1 MRVVKSGK
9 ILFGDTEV
17 PCTIG
22 KLSKLGACLIVQTTH
37 GIPALFE
44 LIIPKRAPRTCKV
57 TWRDDKRLGVHFR
70 KGSLPSRT
78 DEVIE

>member
-1 MRVVKSGK
+1 MPLIKSGK
-9 ILFGDTEV
+9 ILFGSTEV

-44 LIIPKRAPRTCKV
+44 LMMPKRASRTCKV

-70 KGSLPSRT
+70 KLPSRA
-78 DEVIE
+78 DEVVE

>member
-1 MRVVKSGK
+1 MRLVKSAR
-9 ILFGDTEV
+9 ILFGSTEV
-17 PCTIG
+17 SCTIG

-44 LIIPKRAPRTCKV
+44 LTMPKRAPRTCKV

-70 KGSLPSRT
+70 KGPLPSRS
-78 DEVIE
+78 DVVIE